1 MAVEIFTYSN
11 GDVAAQVM
19 NAIATLFKSEGF
31 GSMIAVCALFA
42 VVATA
47 FQFFIKRDH
56 NHILKWAAVYF
67 AVPLLAINT
76 TTSVQITDLSDPTGN
91 YHVANVPAIVAYPAA
106 WSSHYMHAATTT
118 VEDIFHTT
126 NDEQYSKTGMMFGAK
141 LYRLSRQSGI
151 ENTQLKSFWQHYISS
166 CIQGDILLNGKYT
179 WKEFASVPD
188 IWGFLASHSP
198 SPLRAIQMGYDDYPT
213 CKEALPRLK
222 AMFQADSAKNLN
234 MLGSWIYGDKATSQQ
249 AFLNTSL
256 SNGYQRYANI
266 SQSASQITLQNMT
279 INAVRNGLADNAAI
293 SGNTA
298 AAFNY
303 AYTQNKMQ
311 TTSMWAGMALQAREF
326 LPMLQSILFLL
337 FSSVAFL
344 VAAIAMLPQLT
355 FLVLGNYIKGF
366 IYLGTWPVM
375 FAMINFIMTTRLSL
389 NATALT
395 DIYGGITLSNVDPLQ
410 EMHSRYA
417 AMTGFL
423 MMSVPVLI
431 VPLIMKGGAAVMSS
445 MSHQFAGMM
454 NSANARTSA
463 SAASG
468 DINLGNAQV
477 DTYSYNNTHAN
488 KLDTTGSERI
498 YGNTVQDA
506 NGYETTTF
514 DSGKEVI
521 NGQNALSRGLAVSIG
536 GQETV
541 SNSLSQSASDSMSAS
556 KVEGESINESI
567 TSANNNAQSLM
578 SGSNQASS
586 YGSNSSVS
594 DSGSH
599 NKGFSDMN
607 QAVSSYATDNSVSK
621 DQAFKELASI
631 YVQGGVEG
639 KIGTPGAGLFGS
651 GVSASTSAGA
661 KGTSDE
667 SDSTSLGGG
676 ERDSQTQTYQEQ
688 FNASMNTIKSFSTG
702 EQTSDTNSQTQ
713 AESQSFVESMNEA
726 ETHAKNQQAQ
736 LTEAQNYTE
745 AANRVESGA
754 VSVNRDFNQD
764 FVEYVQKARDEK
776 GLDDYKDIIAGET
789 QGDKATRTQL
799 TQDFI
804 NSDEV
809 KTIAAQYMNND
820 LPQSPADIARAQQQY
835 ADAIDE
841 NKQQT
846 RDVQPFTNHLLDE
859 NAGNIPQ
866 HIYDQSEQNRI
877 AGQASQGVQEIR
889 EDTWAE
895 EPNHTPSVVPTIDK
909 TQALTDAEAKHALV
923 PEIEPQLGK
932 AMSEEAKMDEAIR
945 DSSPFSS
952 GPKM

>member
-11 GDVAAQVM
+11 GDVAKQIM
-19 NAIATLFKSEGF
+19 NAIATLFKSDGF
-31 GSMIAVCALFA
+31 ASMISICALFA
-42 VVATA
+42 IVATA
-47 FQFFIKRDH
+47 FHFFIKRDH
-56 NHILKWAAVYF
+56 NHIVKWAAVYF

-91 YHVANVPAIVAYPAA
+91 YRVDNVPAIVAYPAA

-118 VEDIFHTT
+118 VEDVFHTVD
-126 NDEQYSKTGMMFGAK
+126 DEQYSKTGMMFGAK

-151 ENTQLKSFWQHYISS
+151 ENTQLKSYWQHYISS

-179 WKEFASVPD
+179 WKEFANAPD

-213 CKEALPRLK
+213 CREALPRLK

-279 INAVRNGLADNAAI
+279 INAVRDGLADNAAI

-344 VAAIAMLPQLT
+344 VIAIAMIPQFT
-355 FLVLGNYIKGF
+355 FLVLGNYVKGF

-375 FAMINFIMTTRLSL
+375 FALINFIMTTRLSL

-521 NGQNALSRGLAVSIG
+521 SGQHALSRALPVSVS

-541 SNSLSQSASDSMSAS
+541 SNSLSQIGSDYMSAS
-556 KVEGESINESI
+556 KVSGESFNESI
-567 TSANNNAQSLM
+567 TSANNSAFSLM
-578 SGSNQASS
+578 IGSNHASS

-599 NKGFSDMN
+599 NKGFSDMY
-607 QAVSSYATDNSVSK
+607 QTVKSYAQDFNKTE
-621 DQAFKELASI
+621 DQAFTELASV
-631 YVQGGVEG
+631 YAQGGVEG
-639 KIGTPGAGLFGS
+639 KIGTPGAGMFGS
-651 GVSASTSAGA
+651 GVSASTSAGV
-661 KGTSDE
+661 KGSSDE
-667 SDSTSLGGG
+667 SDSTRLSDS
-676 ERDSQTQTYQEQ
+676 ERDGLAQSYLEQ
-688 FNASMNTIKSFSTG
+688 FSNNMNTIKSFSTG
-702 EQTSDTNSQTQ
+702 EQTSDINSQTQ
-713 AESQSFVESMNEA
+713 AESQNFMESMNQA
-726 ETHAKNQQAQ
+726 QTHAKNQQAQ

-764 FVEYVQKARDEK
+764 FVNFAIDKY
-776 GLDDYKDIIAGET
+776 GNDDYKAIIAGET
-789 QGDKATRTQL
+789 KETQGLRTQL
-799 TQDFI
+799 MQEFI
-804 NSDEV
+804 ESDDV
-809 KTIAAQYMNND
+809 KAIAAQYVNND
-820 LPQSPADIARAQQQY
+820 LPQSPADIARTKQEY

-846 RDVQPFTNHLLDE
+846 NDYMPFMNHTLDE
-859 NAGNIPQ
+859 NAGHIPQ

-877 AGQASQGVQEIR
+877 AGLAAQGVQEIR

-895 EPNHTPSVVPTIDK
+895 EPSHTPSQVPTIDK
-909 TQALTDAEAKHALV
+909 AQALADAEAKHALV
-923 PEIEPQLGK
+923 PEIEPQVGS
-932 AMSEEAKMDEAIR
+932 AMSEEAKMDKAVR
-945 DSSPFSS
+945 DSSPFGS